1 MLRIATIGTSMI
13 TDDFIQVVNANDQA
27 VFVGTLSRDAN
38 RGAAFT
44 AERDGERNFTSL
56 DELAAAADV
65 DAVYI
70 GSPNA
75 LHYEQAL
82 ACIAGGKHVIVEKP
96 FCATEAQA
104 LEVFRAAEAAGVVA
118 LEAMRPLHDPAFHAI
133 EDALGEIAPIRRA
146 SLRFGKYSSRYNE
159 ILAGRA
165 TNIFDC
171 NMASGSL
178 MDIGVYTVEPMVEIF
193 GMPSGLTSMITL
205 LDPTTRQLTHGPIDG
220 CGSILASYGGGR
232 ISVELAHSKITND
245 LLPSQIEG
253 ERGTIQIDHLSTPRN
268 VRIDYRGDVVRGSA
282 TEAPREQ
289 GDNGRVLD
297 LPESSNTMEYE
308 LTDFISAIGGID
320 NVKEE
325 IWETPAGR
333 HELGHYRDVTLVSL
347 RIMDA
352 VRQQAGITFPADAGI
367 AMGLFDTFFSSVTG
381 GSREPQKPSN
391 VELELRRRLTVLAS
405 DEATQDAP
413 LRYFLR
419 WEGQVQGVG
428 FRFTN
433 TNLAQARAL
442 TGWVRNMEDGSVEME
457 IQGAPANILSH
468 LEALHASYERMGT
481 RFRLVDAQTRAPLA
495 NEDGFIPRY

>member
-1 MLRIATIGTSMI
+1 M
-13 TDDFIQVVNANDQA
+13 
-27 VFVGTLSRDAN
+27 
-38 RGAAFT
+38 
-44 AERDGERNFTSL
+44 
-56 DELAAAADV
+56 
-65 DAVYI
+65 
-70 GSPNA
+70 
-75 LHYEQAL
+75 
-82 ACIAGGKHVIVEKP
+82 
-96 FCATEAQA
+96 
-104 LEVFRAAEAAGVVA
+104 A

-193 GMPSGLTSMITL
+193 GMPSGLTSMTTL

-297 LPESSNTMEYE
+297 LPKSSNTMEYE
-308 LTDFISAIGGID
+308 LTDFITAIGGID

-352 VRQQAGITFPADAGI
+352 VRQQAGITFPSDAG
-367 AMGLFDTFFSSVTG
+367 
-381 GSREPQKPSN
+381 K
-391 VELELRRRLTVLAS
+391 
-405 DEATQDAP
+405 
-413 LRYFLR
+413 
-419 WEGQVQGVG
+419 
-428 FRFTN
+428 
-433 TNLAQARAL
+433 QA
-442 TGWVRNMEDGSVEME
+442 
-457 IQGAPANILSH
+457 
-468 LEALHASYERMGT
+468 
-481 RFRLVDAQTRAPLA
+481 
-495 NEDGFIPRY
+495 

>member
-27 VFVGTLSRDAN
+27 AFVGTLSRDAN
-38 RGAAFT
+38 RGTAFT
-44 AERDGERNFTSL
+44 AERGGERNFTSL

-118 LEAMRPLHDPAFHAI
+118 LEAMRPLHDPAFHAV

-193 GMPSGLTSMITL
+193 GMPSGLTSMTTL

-220 CGSILASYGGGR
+220 WKKRGWKTANKQPVKNRDLWERLLTAKSKHKVEFVWVKGHAGHELNERCD
-232 ISVELAHSKITND
+232 ELAT
-245 LLPSQIEG
+245 
-253 ERGTIQIDHLSTPRN
+253 T
-268 VRIDYRGDVVRGSA
+268 A
-282 TEAPREQ
+282 A
-289 GDNGRVLD
+289 
-297 LPESSNTMEYE
+297 
-308 LTDFISAIGGID
+308 
-320 NVKEE
+320 
-325 IWETPAGR
+325 
-333 HELGHYRDVTLVSL
+333 
-347 RIMDA
+347 
-352 VRQQAGITFPADAGI
+352 
-367 AMGLFDTFFSSVTG
+367 
-381 GSREPQKPSN
+381 
-391 VELELRRRLTVLAS
+391 
-405 DEATQDAP
+405 
-413 LRYFLR
+413 
-419 WEGQVQGVG
+419 
-428 FRFTN
+428 
-433 TNLAQARAL
+433 
-442 TGWVRNMEDGSVEME
+442 DGSNLD
-457 IQGAPANILSH
+457 IDTG
-468 LEALHASYERMGT
+468 
-481 RFRLVDAQTRAPLA
+481 F
-495 NEDGFIPRY
+495 NESDL

>member
-27 VFVGTLSRDAN
+27 AFVGTLSRDAE

-44 AERDGERNFTSL
+44 AEHGGERNFTAL
-56 DELAAAADV
+56 DELASADDV

-159 ILAGRA
+159 ILAGHA

-193 GMPSGLTSMITL
+193 GMPSGLTSMTTL
-205 LDPTTRQLTHGPIDG
+205 LDPATQQLTNGPIDG

-253 ERGTIQIDHLSTPRN
+253 ERGTIQIP
-268 VRIDYRGDVVRGSA
+268 
-282 TEAPREQ
+282 
-289 GDNGRVLD
+289 
-297 LPESSNTMEYE
+297 
-308 LTDFISAIGGID
+308 
-320 NVKEE
+320 
-325 IWETPAGR
+325 W
-333 HELGHYRDVTLVSL
+333 
-347 RIMDA
+347 
-352 VRQQAGITFPADAGI
+352 
-367 AMGLFDTFFSSVTG
+367 
-381 GSREPQKPSN
+381 
-391 VELELRRRLTVLAS
+391 
-405 DEATQDAP
+405 
-413 LRYFLR
+413 
-419 WEGQVQGVG
+419 
-428 FRFTN
+428 
-433 TNLAQARAL
+433 
-442 TGWVRNMEDGSVEME
+442 
-457 IQGAPANILSH
+457 
-468 LEALHASYERMGT
+468 
-481 RFRLVDAQTRAPLA
+481 
-495 NEDGFIPRY
+495 

>member
-27 VFVGTLSRDAN
+27 AFVGTLSRDAD

-44 AERDGERNFTSL
+44 TKHGGERNFTAL

-118 LEAMRPLHDPAFHAI
+118 SRPCARSMTPPSTPSRTPWAKLRPFVVHRCALASILRATTRFSRDAPPISSTATWPRLPHGHWRLH
-133 EDALGEIAPIRRA
+133 RRA
-146 SLRFGKYSSRYNE
+146 H
-159 ILAGRA
+159 GRDFRHA
-165 TNIFDC
+165 
-171 NMASGSL
+171 
-178 MDIGVYTVEPMVEIF
+178 
-193 GMPSGLTSMITL
+193 SGLTSMTTL

-220 CGSILASYGGGR
+220 CGSVLASYGGGR

-289 GDNGRVLD
+289 GDNGRALD
-297 LPESSNTMEYE
+297 LPKSSNTMEYE
-308 LTDFISAIGGID
+308 LADFITAIVGID
-320 NVKEE
+320 SIKDE

-352 VRQQAGITFPADAGI
+352 VRQQAGITFPAD
-367 AMGLFDTFFSSVTG
+367 SV
-381 GSREPQKPSN
+381 K
-391 VELELRRRLTVLAS
+391 
-405 DEATQDAP
+405 
-413 LRYFLR
+413 
-419 WEGQVQGVG
+419 
-428 FRFTN
+428 
-433 TNLAQARAL
+433 QA
-442 TGWVRNMEDGSVEME
+442 
-457 IQGAPANILSH
+457 
-468 LEALHASYERMGT
+468 
-481 RFRLVDAQTRAPLA
+481 
-495 NEDGFIPRY
+495 

>member
-27 VFVGTLSRDAN
+27 AFVGTLSRDAD

-44 AERDGERNFTSL
+44 AERGGERNFTSL
-56 DELAAAADV
+56 DELAAADDV

-193 GMPSGLTSMITL
+193 GMPSGLTSMATL

-282 TEAPREQ
+282 TEAPRGQ

-297 LPESSNTMEYE
+297 LPKSSNTMEYE
-308 LTDFISAIGGID
+308 LTDFITAIGGID

-325 IWETPAGR
+325 IWESPAGR

-352 VRQQAGITFPADAGI
+352 VRQQAGITAGLLCSQATRPLKTLPCAISCAGRGKSKALVFALPTPTSRRHAHSPAGC
-367 AMGLFDTFFSSVTG
+367 VTWKTAQ
-381 GSREPQKPSN
+381 SRWRYR
-391 VELELRRRLTVLAS
+391 ELRQTSYLISRHFMPPTSA
-405 DEATQDAP
+405 
-413 LRYFLR
+413 
-419 WEGQVQGVG
+419 WERV
-428 FRFTN
+428 F
-433 TNLAQARAL
+433 AL
-442 TGWVRNMEDGSVEME
+442 
-457 IQGAPANILSH
+457 
-468 LEALHASYERMGT
+468 
-481 RFRLVDAQTRAPLA
+481 
-495 NEDGFIPRY
+495 

>member
-27 VFVGTLSRDAN
+27 AFVGTLSRDAE

-44 AERDGERNFTSL
+44 AEHGGERNFTAL
-56 DELAAAADV
+56 DELASADDV

-178 MDIGVYTVEPMVEIF
+178 MDIGVYTIEPMVEIF
-193 GMPSGLTSMITL
+193 GMPSGLTSMATL
-205 LDPTTRQLTHGPIDG
+205 LDPSTQELTHGPIDG

-297 LPESSNTMEYE
+297 LPKSSNTMEYE
-308 LTDFISAIGGID
+308 LTDFITAIGGID
-320 NVKEE
+320 SVKEE

-352 VRQQAGITFPADAGI
+352 VRQQAGITFPADAG
-367 AMGLFDTFFSSVTG
+367 
-381 GSREPQKPSN
+381 K
-391 VELELRRRLTVLAS
+391 
-405 DEATQDAP
+405 
-413 LRYFLR
+413 
-419 WEGQVQGVG
+419 
-428 FRFTN
+428 
-433 TNLAQARAL
+433 QA
-442 TGWVRNMEDGSVEME
+442 
-457 IQGAPANILSH
+457 
-468 LEALHASYERMGT
+468 
-481 RFRLVDAQTRAPLA
+481 
-495 NEDGFIPRY
+495 

>member
-27 VFVGTLSRDAN
+27 AFVGTLSRDAE

-44 AERDGERNFTSL
+44 AEHGGERNFTAL
-56 DELAAAADV
+56 DELASAVDV

-75 LHYEQAL
+75 LHHEQAL

-118 LEAMRPLHDPAFHAI
+118 LEAMRPLHDPAFHAV

-159 ILAGRA
+159 VLAGRA

-171 NMASGSL
+171 HMASGSL

-193 GMPSGLTSMITL
+193 GMPSGLTSMTTL

-268 VRIDYRGDVVRGSA
+268 VRDRKSVV
-282 TEAPREQ
+282 
-289 GDNGRVLD
+289 
-297 LPESSNTMEYE
+297 
-308 LTDFISAIGGID
+308 
-320 NVKEE
+320 
-325 IWETPAGR
+325 
-333 HELGHYRDVTLVSL
+333 
-347 RIMDA
+347 
-352 VRQQAGITFPADAGI
+352 
-367 AMGLFDTFFSSVTG
+367 
-381 GSREPQKPSN
+381 
-391 VELELRRRLTVLAS
+391 
-405 DEATQDAP
+405 
-413 LRYFLR
+413 
-419 WEGQVQGVG
+419 
-428 FRFTN
+428 
-433 TNLAQARAL
+433 
-442 TGWVRNMEDGSVEME
+442 
-457 IQGAPANILSH
+457 
-468 LEALHASYERMGT
+468 
-481 RFRLVDAQTRAPLA
+481 
-495 NEDGFIPRY
+495 

>member
-27 VFVGTLSRDAN
+27 TFVGTLSRDAD

-44 AERDGERNFTSL
+44 AEHGGERNFTAL
-56 DELAAAADV
+56 DELASADDV

-75 LHYEQAL
+75 LHHEQAL

-178 MDIGVYTVEPMVEIF
+178 MDIGVYAVEPMVEIF
-193 GMPSGLTSMITL
+193 GMPSGLTSMTTL
-205 LDPTTRQLTHGPIDG
+205 LDPSTQELTHGPIDG

-289 GDNGRVLD
+289 GDNGRIDYRGDVVRGSATEAPREQDDNGRALD
-297 LPESSNTMEYE
+297 LPKSSNTMEYE
-308 LTDFISAIGGID
+308 LIDFVTAIGNID

-352 VRQQAGITFPADAGI
+352 VRQQAGITFPAD
-367 AMGLFDTFFSSVTG
+367 SV
-381 GSREPQKPSN
+381 K
-391 VELELRRRLTVLAS
+391 
-405 DEATQDAP
+405 
-413 LRYFLR
+413 
-419 WEGQVQGVG
+419 
-428 FRFTN
+428 
-433 TNLAQARAL
+433 QA
-442 TGWVRNMEDGSVEME
+442 
-457 IQGAPANILSH
+457 
-468 LEALHASYERMGT
+468 
-481 RFRLVDAQTRAPLA
+481 
-495 NEDGFIPRY
+495 

>member
-27 VFVGTLSRDAN
+27 AFVGTLSRDAN

-44 AERDGERNFTSL
+44 AERGGERNFTSL

-75 LHYEQAL
+75 LHYEQVL

-193 GMPSGLTSMITL
+193 GMPSGLTSMTTL

-253 ERGTIQIDHLSTPRN
+253 ERGTLSRSIICPRP
-268 VRIDYRGDVVRGSA
+268 VTSA
-282 TEAPREQ
+282 STTAATSYVARRPRHRA
-289 GDNGRVLD
+289 NRATTAACSTC
-297 LPESSNTMEYE
+297 PNR
-308 LTDFISAIGGID
+308 A
-320 NVKEE
+320 
-325 IWETPAGR
+325 
-333 HELGHYRDVTLVSL
+333 TL
-347 RIMDA
+347 
-352 VRQQAGITFPADAGI
+352 
-367 AMGLFDTFFSSVTG
+367 
-381 GSREPQKPSN
+381 
-391 VELELRRRLTVLAS
+391 
-405 DEATQDAP
+405 
-413 LRYFLR
+413 
-419 WEGQVQGVG
+419 W
-428 FRFTN
+428 N
-433 TNLAQARAL
+433 TNSQTLSAPSAASITLRKRFGRPRRDATSLATTAMSRSSHCAS
-442 TGWVRNMEDGSVEME
+442 WMPCASR
-457 IQGAPANILSH
+457 PA
-468 LEALHASYERMGT
+468 
-481 RFRLVDAQTRAPLA
+481 
-495 NEDGFIPRY
+495 

>member
-27 VFVGTLSRDAN
+27 AFVGTLSRDAN
-38 RGAAFT
+38 RGTAFT
-44 AERDGERNFTSL
+44 AERGGERNFTSL

-104 LEVFRAAEAAGVVA
+104 LEVFRAAEAAG
-118 LEAMRPLHDPAFHAI
+118 PAFHAI

-193 GMPSGLTSMITL
+193 GMPSGLTTMTTL

-289 GDNGRVLD
+289 GENGRVLD
-297 LPESSNTMEYE
+297 LPKSSNTMEYE
-308 LTDFISAIGGID
+308 LTDFITAIGGID
-320 NVKEE
+320 SVKEE

-352 VRQQAGITFPADAGI
+352 VRQQAGIIFPADAG
-367 AMGLFDTFFSSVTG
+367 
-381 GSREPQKPSN
+381 K
-391 VELELRRRLTVLAS
+391 
-405 DEATQDAP
+405 
-413 LRYFLR
+413 
-419 WEGQVQGVG
+419 
-428 FRFTN
+428 
-433 TNLAQARAL
+433 QA
-442 TGWVRNMEDGSVEME
+442 
-457 IQGAPANILSH
+457 
-468 LEALHASYERMGT
+468 
-481 RFRLVDAQTRAPLA
+481 
-495 NEDGFIPRY
+495 

>member
-27 VFVGTLSRDAN
+27 AFVGTLSRDAN
-38 RGAAFT
+38 RGTAFT
-44 AERDGERNFTSL
+44 AERGGERNFTSL
-56 DELAAAADV
+56 DELAVAADV

-104 LEVFRAAEAAGVVA
+104 LEVFRAAEVAGVVA

-193 GMPSGLTSMITL
+193 GMPSGLTSMTTL

-297 LPESSNTMEYE
+297 LPKSSNTMEYE
-308 LTDFISAIGGID
+308 LTDFITAIGGID

-352 VRQQAGITFPADAGI
+352 VRQQAGITFPADAG
-367 AMGLFDTFFSSVTG
+367 
-381 GSREPQKPSN
+381 K
-391 VELELRRRLTVLAS
+391 
-405 DEATQDAP
+405 
-413 LRYFLR
+413 
-419 WEGQVQGVG
+419 
-428 FRFTN
+428 
-433 TNLAQARAL
+433 QA
-442 TGWVRNMEDGSVEME
+442 
-457 IQGAPANILSH
+457 
-468 LEALHASYERMGT
+468 
-481 RFRLVDAQTRAPLA
+481 
-495 NEDGFIPRY
+495 

>member
-27 VFVGTLSRDAN
+27 AFVGTLSRDAN

-44 AERDGERNFTSL
+44 AERGGERNFTSL

-193 GMPSGLTSMITL
+193 GMPSGLTSMTTL

-232 ISVELAHSKITND
+232 ISAALADRRRAWHYPD
-245 LLPSQIEG
+245 RPSVHAPQRPHRLSRRRRTRLGDRGAARTGRQRPRARPAQIE
-253 ERGTIQIDHLSTPRN
+253 QH
-268 VRIDYRGDVVRGSA
+268 Y
-282 TEAPREQ
+282 
-289 GDNGRVLD
+289 
-297 LPESSNTMEYE
+297 
-308 LTDFISAIGGID
+308 GIR
-320 NVKEE
+320 
-325 IWETPAGR
+325 THRLHHR
-333 HELGHYRDVTLVSL
+333 H
-347 RIMDA
+347 
-352 VRQQAGITFPADAGI
+352 
-367 AMGLFDTFFSSVTG
+367 
-381 GSREPQKPSN
+381 
-391 VELELRRRLTVLAS
+391 RRHR
-405 DEATQDAP
+405 
-413 LRYFLR
+413 
-419 WEGQVQGVG
+419 
-428 FRFTN
+428 
-433 TNLAQARAL
+433 
-442 TGWVRNMEDGSVEME
+442 
-457 IQGAPANILSH
+457 
-468 LEALHASYERMGT
+468 
-481 RFRLVDAQTRAPLA
+481 
-495 NEDGFIPRY
+495 

>member
-27 VFVGTLSRDAN
+27 VFVGTLSRNAE

-44 AERDGERNFTSL
+44 AEHGGERNFTSL
-56 DELAAAADV
+56 DELAAAAV

-193 GMPSGLTSMITL
+193 GMPSGLTSMTTL

-282 TEAPREQ
+282 RTGRERPRARPAQIEQ
-289 GDNGRVLD
+289 H
-297 LPESSNTMEYE
+297 Y
-308 LTDFISAIGGID
+308 GIR
-320 NVKEE
+320 
-325 IWETPAGR
+325 THRLYHR
-333 HELGHYRDVTLVSL
+333 H
-347 RIMDA
+347 
-352 VRQQAGITFPADAGI
+352 
-367 AMGLFDTFFSSVTG
+367 
-381 GSREPQKPSN
+381 
-391 VELELRRRLTVLAS
+391 RRHR
-405 DEATQDAP
+405 
-413 LRYFLR
+413 
-419 WEGQVQGVG
+419 
-428 FRFTN
+428 
-433 TNLAQARAL
+433 
-442 TGWVRNMEDGSVEME
+442 
-457 IQGAPANILSH
+457 
-468 LEALHASYERMGT
+468 
-481 RFRLVDAQTRAPLA
+481 
-495 NEDGFIPRY
+495 

>member
-27 VFVGTLSRDAN
+27 AFVGTLSRDAE

-44 AERDGERNFTSL
+44 AEHGGERNFTAL
-56 DELAAAADV
+56 DELASADDV

-96 FCATEAQA
+96 SAPPKRRRWKSSALPRQQVSWPSRPCVPSTIPPSTPSRTPWARSPPSAAPHCA
-104 LEVFRAAEAAGVVA
+104 
-118 LEAMRPLHDPAFHAI
+118 
-133 EDALGEIAPIRRA
+133 
-146 SLRFGKYSSRYNE
+146 
-159 ILAGRA
+159 LANIPRA
-165 TNIFDC
+165 TTRFSRDAPPISSTAIWHRVPSWTL
-171 NMASGSL
+171 ASTPSSHGR
-178 MDIGVYTVEPMVEIF
+178 DF
-193 GMPSGLTSMITL
+193 RHASGLTSMATL
-205 LDPTTRQLTHGPIDG
+205 LDPTTQQLTHGPIDG

-297 LPESSNTMEYE
+297 LPKSSNTMEYE
-308 LTDFISAIGGID
+308 LTDFITAICGID

-352 VRQQAGITFPADAGI
+352 VRQQAGITFPADAG
-367 AMGLFDTFFSSVTG
+367 
-381 GSREPQKPSN
+381 K
-391 VELELRRRLTVLAS
+391 
-405 DEATQDAP
+405 
-413 LRYFLR
+413 
-419 WEGQVQGVG
+419 
-428 FRFTN
+428 
-433 TNLAQARAL
+433 QA
-442 TGWVRNMEDGSVEME
+442 
-457 IQGAPANILSH
+457 
-468 LEALHASYERMGT
+468 
-481 RFRLVDAQTRAPLA
+481 
-495 NEDGFIPRY
+495 